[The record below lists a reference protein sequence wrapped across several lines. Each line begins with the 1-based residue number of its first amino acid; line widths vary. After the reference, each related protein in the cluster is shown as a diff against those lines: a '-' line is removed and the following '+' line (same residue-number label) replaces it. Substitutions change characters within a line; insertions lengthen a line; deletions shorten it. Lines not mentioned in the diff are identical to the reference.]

1 MKTLYLRVKHQNQSA
16 LEIAQFLESHP
27 GVARVNYPGL
37 ESHPRHQRARE
48 LFDGF
53 SGMLSFELKGGVEA
67 AERFIG
73 RASIPIYAPSLGGI
87 ESLMTRPALTSH
99 SGMDPDERRGI
110 GISDGLI
117 RVSIGIEA
125 TAEIIEDFEQALG

>member
-1 MKTLYLRVKHQNQSA
+1 MHHDRAPLDEAPTEIQTGACQP
-16 LEIAQFLESHP
+16 LE
-27 GVARVNYPGL
+27 R
-37 ESHPRHQRARE
+37 
-48 LFDGF
+48 
-53 SGMLSFELKGGVEA
+53 GVEA